1 MSATTVPKSKNR
13 SEWTYRTAEC
23 PGVESTMFVEEFP
36 KGLTSRVCYAL
47 YHGVQCHLR
56 STDGPHAV
64 MYSPWSETPLNDL
77 PRVSEGRECTIRWHG
92 PRILGPNR
100 VLSYPR
106 ARGHFRI

>member
-1 MSATTVPKSKNR
+1 
-13 SEWTYRTAEC
+13 
-23 PGVESTMFVEEFP
+23 MFVEEFP

-77 PRVSEGRECTIRWHG
+77 LRVSEG
-92 PRILGPNR
+92 
-100 VLSYPR
+100 
-106 ARGHFRI
+106 